1 MPPAAPASLQD
12 DAYADI
18 VAYVLE
24 MNGYKASDTRLSAG
38 GDALDKM
45 TIQ

>member
-1 MPPAAPASLQD
+1 
-12 DAYADI
+12 
-18 VAYVLE
+18 
-24 MNGYKASDTRLSAG
+24 MNGFKASDTPLTAG